1 MTERRVVL
9 AEYFT
14 MSDSTLLFVVRA
26 EFDEPR
32 VIEIDISVEQIQE
45 FAVANFSG
53 ERGRR
58 NISNLDEGE
67 WQEKFGCLVDPLSE
81 WAEPEDI
88 IWFVPHDAIHYL
100 PLHALRLEGDY
111 LMERNPV
118 CYSPSASV
126 MRYCHSKRKGRR
138 KNALILADSRAD
150 RPLWYA
156 REQAL
161 GIGSLPGLEAEIYLG
176 SKATKTLV
184 KRKLAE
190 ERGNVDILHFACHG
204 YFDPRQALKSGIM
217 LAPEEDEAAHP
228 SVDDGNRWNLT
239 AEEIFGLEMQ
249 ADLVTLSACESGVN
263 ERRTGDELIG
273 LTRSLIYAGT
283 PSVAVSL
290 WAVDELS
297 TDILMMKFYEF
308 LLDGERNKVDAL
320 RESQRYL
327 RRITMAQAI
336 EYIEQIRER
345 PEHDT
350 RAAAYFHLTVAEIRL
365 AARDYAA
372 AVKDFQILKERPGLE
387 GEVMNRTRVGL
398 AQANFGLKSD
408 TKANYSRPLYDRP
421 YFWAPFIIVGDWK

>member
-58 NISNLDEGE
+58 NISNLDEDE

-190 ERGNVDILHFACHG
+190 ERGNVDIFHFAC
-204 YFDPRQALKSGIM
+204 
-217 LAPEEDEAAHP
+217 
-228 SVDDGNRWNLT
+228 
-239 AEEIFGLEMQ
+239 
-249 ADLVTLSACESGVN
+249 
-263 ERRTGDELIG
+263 
-273 LTRSLIYAGT
+273 
-283 PSVAVSL
+283 
-290 WAVDELS
+290 
-297 TDILMMKFYEF
+297 
-308 LLDGERNKVDAL
+308 
-320 RESQRYL
+320 
-327 RRITMAQAI
+327 
-336 EYIEQIRER
+336 
-345 PEHDT
+345 
-350 RAAAYFHLTVAEIRL
+350 
-365 AARDYAA
+365 
-372 AVKDFQILKERPGLE
+372 
-387 GEVMNRTRVGL
+387 
-398 AQANFGLKSD
+398 
-408 TKANYSRPLYDRP
+408 
-421 YFWAPFIIVGDWK
+421 